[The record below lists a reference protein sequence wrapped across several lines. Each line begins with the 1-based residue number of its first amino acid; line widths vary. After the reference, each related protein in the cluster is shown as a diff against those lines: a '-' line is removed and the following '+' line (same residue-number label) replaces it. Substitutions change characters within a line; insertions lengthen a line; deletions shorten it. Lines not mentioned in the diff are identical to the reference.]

1 MSAAI
6 QNVLRRIEN
15 GAPLPQTWK
24 EEELEEYD
32 DNDDEAPELEGRRR
46 DGRKPSRAQPQ
57 AMMNS
62 TAKRKASAAAR
73 VVAEQHRRAAEVLRQ
88 KKQHVQRQHLQRPQ
102 DDPGIDGEGGA
113 AADYLQLTPRGMES
127 DPTAETMAAHAN
139 RQMRTSSA
147 PPRMSPGPRTRQGRL
162 LRPVET
168 VVAARREKA
177 SLAVSS
183 PPSSSSS
190 SSSSSSGVVSVEA
203 NSRESGRAAVRVQ
216 ATWRGTFV
224 RWFVVDIELYR
235 VAAVVLQREWRRWL
249 MLVSSGRRR
258 RRRQRE
264 RRDATPMHND
274 FGFQRGGVYAEEEE
288 EVDMETT
295 VSRDNLCKRAG
306 GRSSPVLYRA

>member
-113 AADYLQLTPRGMES
+113 AAADDYLQLTPRGMES

-183 PPSSSSS
+183 PSSSS

-264 RRDATPMHND
+264 RRDATPMHDD